1 MGLKK
6 IYDEDGNHVGQIDDG
21 KSFSSGGNSDPG
33 CVSAILVIC
42 LAGFT
47 WSEGHWSM
55 WILIPLAA
63 VLVIGSAIQR

>member
-21 KSFSSGGNSDPG
+21 KSFSSESNSDPG
-33 CVSAILVIC
+33 CVAVILVIV
-42 LAGFT
+42 LAAGTFI
-47 WSEGHWSM
+47 EGHWSM

-63 VLVIGSAIQR
+63 VMLLIWGSR